1 MILSRKESRLNND
14 RRKLII
20 MLKKKNIKFM
30 KIRFKLLF
38 KINSIIKKKRKNHT
52 NHQSLKLRSQEK
64 VLNISRIQNKFAVE
78 KCNNAVKNS

>member
-20 MLKKKNIKFM
+20 MLKKNIKFM